1 MNDDNKEI
9 KSFSDLIDND
19 IKITNLDTLVSSSV
33 SKTLI

>member
-19 IKITNLDTLVSSSV
+19 IKITNLDSDNNL
-33 SKTLI
+33 SK